1 MSEKRYFSISSK
13 GNLTPINS
21 IEEVINNHKNGDY
34 IWIDFFDPT
43 RDDLSTLVEPLGL
56 HPLTIE
62 DCTDENFVPK
72 IEEYPKNTFIILN
85 SFTYQDNELFIDEV
99 DFIIGENYLVTVSGY
114 KSDGRKPLNGIDQI
128 VTRDIETTKKGPA
141 FLLQIIMDNVVDKKF
156 HAIDSLENLLD
167 STEDALINNPSRFN
181 PSELV
186 IIRRQLLTLR
196 KSLFHEREI
205 LVKICRKDCPF
216 ISDKAIYHFRDIYDH
231 LSKFFEL
238 TETHRDNVTSQMELH
253 MSMLN
258 NLMAKTSNQTNASV
272 RRLTLISTIFLPLTL
287 LASIGGMSEWTM
299 MTGKVHWSLS
309 YPLFILA
316 MVVIGVLN
324 YFFIKR
330 LEKRNPE
337 I

>member
-34 IWIDFFDPT
+34 LWVDLFDPT
-43 RDDLSTLVEPLGL
+43 KEDLSTLVEPLGL

-72 IEEYPKNTFIILN
+72 IEEYPRNTFIILN
-85 SFTYQDNELFIDEV
+85 SFTYKNSELFIDEI

-114 KSDGRKPLNGIDQI
+114 KSDGRKPLDGIDQV
-128 VTRDIETTKKGPA
+128 VTRDIENAKKGPA

-167 STEDALINNPSRFN
+167 NTEDSLIYNPSSFD

-186 IIRRQLLTLR
+186 TIRRQLLTLR

-205 LVKICRKDCPF
+205 LIKICRKDCPF

-258 NLMAKTSNQTNASV
+258 NLMTKSSNQTNASV

-287 LASIGGMSEWTM
+287 LASIGGMSEWSM
-299 MTGKVHWSLS
+299 MTGKVHWSVS

-316 MVVIGVLN
+316 MIIIGVLN